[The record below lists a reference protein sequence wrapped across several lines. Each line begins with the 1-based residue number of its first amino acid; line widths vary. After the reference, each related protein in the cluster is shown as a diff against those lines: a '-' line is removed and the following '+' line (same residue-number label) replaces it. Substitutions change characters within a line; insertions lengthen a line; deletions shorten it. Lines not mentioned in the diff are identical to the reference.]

1 MGLLGDWA
9 KSKRMSQPVRGTA
22 QVVSASMPPYDA
34 SSANCSMHLVVSAEG
49 LEPTPVEHTA
59 MASVKRWPT
68 PGVTLPVTVD
78 LADPTR
84 LKIHW
89 DNVPTGDQ
97 TAMQQAEQMAE
108 MMKGSA
114 GAMGQG
120 AGMDVSA
127 AIQQAQA
134 MQEAAAG
141 VAGQQAKPGADDVAG
156 QIEKLSQLRD
166 SGALS
171 DEEFADAKRRLLE
184 DL

>member
-1 MGLLGDWA
+1 MGLLGDWV

-34 SSANCSMHLVVSAEG
+34 TSANCSMHLVVSAEG

-89 DNVPTGDQ
+89 DDVPTGDQ
-97 TAMQQAEQMAE
+97 TAMQQAEQMAA
-108 MMKGSA
+108 MMKGGA
-114 GAMGQG
+114 GATAQG

-127 AIQQAQA
+127 ALQQAA
-134 MQEAAAG
+134 DAAR
-141 VAGQQAKPGADDVAG
+141 QAKPAADDVAG
-156 QIEKLSQLRD
+156 QIEKLSRLHD
-166 SGALS
+166 SGSLS
-171 DEEFADAKRRLLE
+171 DEEFADAKRKLLE